1 MAAHKWL
8 WRLAPWLLVPAL
20 AGCGGGVSLSFGFF
34 DDDPFFDGFDGL
46 RADGLHLPEGEPGL
60 QDSVLALALFDSL
73 AGVERMM
80 AVAAAHGQLAGPAG
94 TSAEAPCATGS
105 VVTRKTTVTQLVLE
119 ARRCQLVAG
128 DPLLYDGT
136 WVFTIQSSSYAA
148 DGSCPAGTACVLSA
162 ALDTTTARFGYGT
175 PAMRATGS
183 AWRQETGTAGVLQ
196 AQAQA
201 GGEATFLDGLG
212 LRPVGTTASLVADGF
227 SLSGDSARRSLST
240 TLPIRAVIS
249 TDAARMASAVD
260 DNGDG
265 VADRTFTVPWSWI
278 AD

>member
-1 MAAHKWL
+1 MAAHRWF
-8 WRLAPWLLVPAL
+8 WRLAPWLLLPVL

-34 DDDPFFDGFDGL
+34 DDDPFFDGF
-46 RADGLHLPEGEPGL
+46 RADGLHLPEGEPEL

-80 AVAAAHGQLAGPAG
+80 VAAAAHGQLAGAAG
-94 TSAEAPCATGS
+94 TSAQSPCAAGS
-105 VVTRKTTVTQLVLE
+105 IVTRKTTATQFVLE
-119 ARRCQLVAG
+119 ARRCQPVAG

-136 WVFTIQSSSYAA
+136 WLFTIQSSSYAA
-148 DGSCPAGTACVLSA
+148 DGSCPAASACVLSA

-183 AWRQETGTAGVLQ
+183 AWREETGAAGVLQ

-201 GGEATFLDGLG
+201 AGEATVLDGFG

-227 SLSGDSARRSLST
+227 TLSGDSVRRSLST
-240 TLPIRAVIS
+240 TAPIRAVIS
-249 TDAARMASAVD
+249 TDATRLVSAVD